1 MGQSL
6 LYQHRERG
14 SFLICCLVRLF
25 YTSNCKKP
33 NPSSIP
39 LLLQCASWRYTLNDN
54 VRKTSFL
61 RVGFP
66 RILYVN
72 PTDTFLQVFSQVNQY
87 VFPEYR
93 HHLALFQKRMEVIV
107 QLVFAS
113 VALRPISR
121 PIEPSEKKM
130 KKEAD
135 ASPVMSASSSE
146 SLIVSSDSE
155 VSASGEV
162 KEDNSVVVKNEE
174 AVGDKNDGTENTS
187 LKPTDISS
195 NSTETSNSPTPKS
208 HDGSTTNNE
217 TTQPSSL
224 SSRTHENHKRQFFQ
238 TLNDPIKCY
247 PENRKF
253 IFSVSAI
260 DVLSWLNFT
269 PGIPVIN
276 HYLYTQALS
285 SPNPPVW
292 LSFIF
297 RQEHLMRSVSSLIGV
312 QGSVKSLFMLLD
324 DDEGVKP
331 IIPAIPENDE
341 RRKRILTNY
350 SREVTEPK
358 FSMDVD
364 TVREFTQGQ
373 NKREEVPLQ
382 VCLESMMLDH
392 TAGKNMNK

>member
-1 MGQSL
+1 M
-6 LYQHRERG
+6 
-14 SFLICCLVRLF
+14 
-25 YTSNCKKP
+25 
-33 NPSSIP
+33 
-39 LLLQCASWRYTLNDN
+39 
-54 VRKTSFL
+54 
-61 RVGFP
+61 
-66 RILYVN
+66 
-72 PTDTFLQVFSQVNQY
+72 
-87 VFPEYR
+87 
-93 HHLALFQKRMEVIV
+93 
-107 QLVFAS
+107 
-113 VALRPISR
+113 
-121 PIEPSEKKM
+121 
-130 KKEAD
+130 
-135 ASPVMSASSSE
+135 
-146 SLIVSSDSE
+146 
-155 VSASGEV
+155 
-162 KEDNSVVVKNEE
+162 
-174 AVGDKNDGTENTS
+174 
-187 LKPTDISS
+187 KPTDISS

-324 DDEGVKP
+324 VDEGVKP